1 MVGSNH
7 FPGRAGIEFQASQT
21 EARLAELPEGR
32 EGMTAVLR
40 AAAAAARADDLPVFA
55 WFLADGWRVRHLD
68 ALHAAQCGGT
78 HVRSLGDPAE
88 VVLPTLKVK
97 KGRSRVSCTATQG
110 SR

>member
-1 MVGSNH
+1 M
-7 FPGRAGIEFQASQT
+7 RIEFQASQT
-21 EARLAELPEGR
+21 EARLAEPEGR
-32 EGMTAVLR
+32 EEMTAVLR

-55 WFLADGWRVRHLD
+55 WFFANGRRVGRHLD

-97 KGRSRVSCTATQG
+97 KGRGRVSCTATQG